1 MVAPLDAPPKS
12 SHRVTRPTVMTFCC
26 AQRRR
31 YRIRYYAP
39 VTYHL
44 GDGTTGT
51 LRRAVW
57 IHIGAIEIR
66 VTL

>member
-1 MVAPLDAPPKS
+1 
-12 SHRVTRPTVMTFCC
+12 MTIQVFNV

-31 YRIRYYAP
+31 YRVRYFAP

-57 IHIGAIEIR
+57 IHFGRREIR